1 MGEQRPE
8 AKAMQPTIAV
18 SADPPPVSSPPQKPR
33 VEKVGLRHELSNEVA
48 GGVGHCPRI
57 IRVL

>member
-8 AKAMQPTIAV
+8 AKATQPTIAV

-48 GGVGHCPRI
+48 GE
-57 IRVL
+57 